1 MIDKID
7 FYSEVEVLPT
17 TKHKQYSGMKG
28 VVMGVSEEDDILYG
42 YAVLLHDKDTI
53 DFFNKEDLIPTGKK
67 FKREDFY

>member
-17 TKHKQYSGMKG
+17 TKNKQYSGKKG

-53 DFFNKEDLIPTGKK
+53 DFFDKEDLVPTGKK